1 VEIAGGRP
9 RLDAFL
15 VDADLGITRS
25 QLKRLIEEGQ
35 VAINGEVATK
45 ASRKLADGDQVVV
58 VVPPPAPA
66 RAEAED
72 IPIVVL
78 FEDSHIVAVDKP
90 AGLVVHPA
98 PGHPSGT
105 LVNALLHHA
114 GDLSGVGGE
123 LRPGIVHRLDRDTS
137 GVMVAS
143 KSDAAHNALVSMF
156 AAHTLERRYLAV
168 VAPPP
173 VPAAATIDTLYGRHK
188 TDRKRFSS
196 KVRDGKRAV
205 THYRTVE
212 RFDGA
217 ALVECRLE
225 TGRTHQIRVHLTDAG
240 SPLLG
245 DRMYGRGRKRA
256 PDLAALSETIGRQ
269 ALHAAVLAFDHPI
282 TGEPLRFETPPP
294 ADMQALLAALRAN
307 AKVG

>member
-1 VEIAGGRP
+1 
-9 RLDAFL
+9 
-15 VDADLGITRS
+15 
-25 QLKRLIEEGQ
+25 
-35 VAINGEVATK
+35 
-45 ASRKLADGDQVVV
+45 
-58 VVPPPAPA
+58 
-66 RAEAED
+66 
-72 IPIVVL
+72 
-78 FEDSHIVAVDKP
+78 
-90 AGLVVHPA
+90 VVHPA